1 MVESEGISI
10 EALRVL
16 VERAGMQLTEEEL
29 ADLLPIYERYVRQ
42 TAVLHE
48 LDLGMGDLGVTFLPG
63 AVPGHAQDL
72 SR

>member
-1 MVESEGISI
+1 
-10 EALRVL
+10 
-16 VERAGMQLTEEEL
+16 MQLTEEEL